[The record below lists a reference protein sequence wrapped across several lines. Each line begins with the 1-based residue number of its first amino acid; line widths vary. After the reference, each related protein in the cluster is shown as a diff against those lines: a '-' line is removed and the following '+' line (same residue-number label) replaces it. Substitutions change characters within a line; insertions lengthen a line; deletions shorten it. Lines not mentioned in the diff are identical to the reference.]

1 MNHSSPG
8 SLTLKRALL
17 GFLQAKEAEALSPRT
32 IETYRH
38 HLESWVAHG
47 GDRPV
52 TAVTTQ
58 DLRAYLAYLRTEYQ
72 PQRITGKTHPLS
84 PKTLRNVYITLA
96 SFFRWLGKEF
106 GIPSPLKAIPAPKFQ
121 EAEVE
126 PFTQQQVEAMLKA
139 VEYTR
144 ETNTRDGRRF
154 TTRRPTAMRDRALI
168 LVLLDTGLRASELCA
183 LNIGDIDQRSGKIE
197 VKHGQAGGAKGGKG
211 RSVYLGKV
219 AGRAL
224 WRYLL
229 TRDDVRDPTAPLF
242 ILESDRRMRK
252 TALLLL
258 IKRLGQKVGITK
270 SYPHRFR
277 HTFAITYLRS
287 GGDIF
292 TLQKQLGHSSLDMV
306 KHYARIAQ
314 VDVEQAH
321 RRASP
326 ADNWRL

>member
-1 MNHSSPG
+1 MNHSTPG
-8 SLTLKRALL
+8 SISLKKALL
-17 GFLQAKEAEALSPRT
+17 GFVQAKEAEALSPRT
-32 IETYRH
+32 IETYRRQ
-38 HLESWVAHG
+38 LECWIDHA
-47 GDRPV
+47 GDRSV
-52 TAVTTQ
+52 SEVDTQ
-58 DLRAYLAYLRTEYQ
+58 ALRAYLAYLRTEYV
-72 PQRITGKTHPLS
+72 PKRITGRTHPLS

-96 SFFRWLGKEF
+96 SFFTWLGEEF
-106 GIPSPLKAIPAPKFQ
+106 ALPNPLKAIPAPKYQ
-121 EAEVE
+121 EAEVA
-126 PFTQQQVEAMLKA
+126 PFTQAEVEAMLKA
-139 VEYTR
+139 VEYSR

-154 TTRRPTAMRDRALI
+154 TARRPTANRDRAVI

-183 LNIGDIDQRSGKIE
+183 LNIGDVDQRSGKVD
-197 VKHGQAGGAKGGKG
+197 VKHGQEGGAKGGKG
-211 RSVYLGKV
+211 RHVYLGKV
-219 AGRAL
+219 ARRAL

-229 TRDDVRDPTAPLF
+229 MREDVNDPKAPLF
-242 ILESDRRMRK
+242 TLANDRRMRK

-258 IKRLGQKVGITK
+258 IKRLGAKVGIQK
-270 SYPHRFR
+270 CYPHRYR

-292 TLQKQLGHSSLDMV
+292 TLQKLLGHSSLDMV